1 VPMIDISQ
9 IIRMIG
15 KTPSEIIAA
24 GLLAENKKPKPRF
37 SGDDELVLDMIRE
50 GVFLAFDRATKQL
63 IRINLTLLDI
73 DKPKYKFPNELPKPL
88 LSIMT
93 KEYIY
98 QELGSPYETKKPV
111 EFMGKIWGGVEH
123 YRLDRNTFGE
133 LSLLLYYAEDQNHI
147 RSITIL
153 KTHDV
158 SWGELGN

>member
-1 VPMIDISQ
+1 MIDISQ

-133 LSLLLYYAEDQNHI
+133 
-147 RSITIL
+147 
-153 KTHDV
+153 
-158 SWGELGN
+158 

>member
-1 VPMIDISQ
+1 MIDISQ

-98 QELGSPYETKKPV
+98 QELGSPYETKQPV
-111 EFMGKIWGGVEH
+111 EFMGRIWGGVEH

>member
-1 VPMIDISQ
+1 MIDISQ

-88 LSIMT
+88 L
-93 KEYIY
+93 
-98 QELGSPYETKKPV
+98 
-111 EFMGKIWGGVEH
+111 
-123 YRLDRNTFGE
+123 
-133 LSLLLYYAEDQNHI
+133 
-147 RSITIL
+147 
-153 KTHDV
+153 
-158 SWGELGN
+158 

>member
-1 VPMIDISQ
+1 MIDISQ

-24 GLLAENKKPKPRF
+24 GLLAENKKTKPRF

-63 IRINLTLLDI
+63 IRINLTLLDT

-98 QELGSPYETKKPV
+98 QELGSPYETKKTV
-111 EFMGKIWGGVEH
+111 EFMGRIWGGVEH

>member
-1 VPMIDISQ
+1 MIDISQ

-24 GLLAENKKPKPRF
+24 SLLAENKKPKPRF

>member
-1 VPMIDISQ
+1 MVPMIDISQ
-9 IIRMIG
+9 MIGMIG
-15 KTPSEIIAA
+15 KTPSEIISA

-50 GVFLAFDRATKQL
+50 GVFLAFDRTTKEL
-63 IRINLTLLDI
+63 INIELTLLDPN
-73 DKPKYKFPNELPKPL
+73 KPKYRFPNELPKPL
-88 LSIMT
+88 LPIMT

-98 QELGSPYETKKPV
+98 QKLGTPYETKKPV
-111 EFMGKIWGGVEH
+111 EFMGRIWGGVEH

-147 RSITIL
+147 KSITVL

-158 SWGELGN
+158 YWVN